1 MCEKVNF
8 GVFKCLG
15 FFFFQFKVGF
25 VTKAGFMCCFVT
37 NETFGDKMSYIF
49 VSSTAA
55 SSNMWF
61 TSTWDINTKP
71 NILFNYNDF
80 ILNSPYT

>member
-1 MCEKVNF
+1 MTVMASIFIYFCVTIQLYMCEKVNF

-55 SSNMWF
+55 SSNM
-61 TSTWDINTKP
+61 
-71 NILFNYNDF
+71 
-80 ILNSPYT
+80 